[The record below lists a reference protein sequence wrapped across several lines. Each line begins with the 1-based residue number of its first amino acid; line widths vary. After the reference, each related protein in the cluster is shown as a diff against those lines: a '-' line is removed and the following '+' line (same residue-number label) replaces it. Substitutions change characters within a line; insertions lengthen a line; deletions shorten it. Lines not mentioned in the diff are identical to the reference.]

1 MVRREVGEGAVVPD
15 GRHEEL
21 GRVGGRLPAHDENA
35 WNIVEHSSRTRSNF
49 KSEI

>member
-1 MVRREVGEGAVVPD
+1 MVSLGMIIWEVGEDTVQPD

-35 WNIVEHSSRTRSNF
+35 WNLD
-49 KSEI
+49 

>member
-1 MVRREVGEGAVVPD
+1 MVGREVWEGAVEPD

-35 WNIVEHSSRTRSNF
+35 WNALTR
-49 KSEI
+49 EEAA

>member
-1 MVRREVGEGAVVPD
+1 MVRWEVGEGAVEPD

-35 WNIVEHSSRTRSNF
+35 WNAWTRVEAAQGVYFNL
-49 KSEI
+49 